1 MLKCFWRNKKWTIV
15 ITQKKPKIFLVLKI
29 LASVLIVAG
38 IVLIIIGATM
48 DNPDMSSSGWF
59 DAQSSRNGF
68 IFCGVGVL
76 IVGIFLLLTAFV
88 PSFQKINI
96 KTKKY
101 IIDQN
106 KEDLQDISSQ
116 AADIVSPAVTKVTKA
131 VKDGARQSKFCKDC
145 GAKIDEDAKFC
156 PFCGK
161 KQ

>member
-1 MLKCFWRNKKWTIV
+1 MDNNN
-15 ITQKKPKIFLVLKI
+15 QAKKPKIFLVLKI

-48 DNPDMSSSGWF
+48 NNPDMSSSGWF

-68 IFCGVGVL
+68 IFGGVGVL

-116 AADIVSPAVTKVTKA
+116 TADIVSPAVTKVTKA
-131 VKDGARQSKFCKDC
+131 VKDGVEQSKFCKDC